1 MRFRSNQAA
10 RWVWLSALLWIFA
23 AGCNAAARGAPPPAT
38 QISSPAASLPT
49 LEQPIA
55 TLTPSPTTTLFRLPT
70 HTPTATNVPVTP
82 LPSATPICQDGL
94 LFIEDLTIPDGT
106 LVAPGEIIDKRWKVA
121 NNGSCNWD
129 ERYRLRRISGP
140 DLGVA
145 DEQAL
150 FPARA
155 GREAIIR
162 MILTAPDDPGTYRS
176 AWQAYNP
183 LGEPFGDP
191 IFVEIIVASS
201 P

>member
-1 MRFRSNQAA
+1 MRFRSVRLAQ
-10 RWVWLSALLWIFA
+10 WVCSFALLWMIA
-23 AGCNAAARGAPPPAT
+23 AGCSAAARVAPPPAT
-38 QISSPAASLPT
+38 QVGSPSTSFPTVESQITAASPLPT
-49 LEQPIA
+49 A
-55 TLTPSPTTTLFRLPT
+55 TLFRLPT
-70 HTPTATNVPVTP
+70 NTPTATIVPVTP
-82 LPSATPICQDGL
+82 FPSATPICQDGL

-106 LVAPGEIIDKRWKVA
+106 LVAPGEMIDKRWKVA
-121 NNGSCNWD
+121 NSGSCNWD
-129 ERYRLRRISGP
+129 GRYRLRRISGP
-140 DLGVA
+140 NLGIA

-155 GREAIIR
+155 GGEAIIR
-162 MILTAPDDPGTYRS
+162 MILTAPSDPGTYRS

>member
-1 MRFRSNQAA
+1 MKFRSTRLA
-10 RWVWLSALLWIFA
+10 RWVCFCLLWIFA
-23 AGCNAAARGAPPPAT
+23 AGCNAAGRIAPSPVAQVGFSAT
-38 QISSPAASLPT
+38 SLPT
-49 LEQPIA
+49 LEQPVA
-55 TLTPSPTTTLFRLPT
+55 TVTPSPTATLFRLPT

-106 LVAPGEIIDKRWKVA
+106 LVAPGEMIDKRWKVA

-129 ERYRLRRISGP
+129 GRYRLRRISGP

-155 GREAIIR
+155 GGEAIVR
-162 MILTAPDDPGTYRS
+162 MILTAPNDPGTYRS

>member
-1 MRFRSNQAA
+1 MRFSSIRSA
-10 RWVWLSALLWIFA
+10 RWICFSALMLLFA
-23 AGCNAAARGAPPPAT
+23 AGCQYAPRAAPAARTEVSFPAP
-38 QISSPAASLPT
+38 SSPAV
-49 LEQPIA
+49 EQQFA
-55 TLTPSPTTTLFRLPT
+55 TVTPSPIATLFRLPT
-70 HTPTATNVPVTP
+70 HTPTTTNIPVTP
-82 LPSATPICQDGL
+82 LPSATPNCQDGL
-94 LFIEDLTIPDGT
+94 LYIEDLTIPDGT
-106 LVAPGEIIDKRWKVA
+106 FVAPGETIDKRWKVA

-129 ERYRLRRISGP
+129 GRYRLRRISGP
-140 DLGVA
+140 DLGAA

-155 GREAIIR
+155 GGEAVIR
-162 MILTAPDDPGTYRS
+162 MILTAPDTPGTYRS